1 MPLKYRTVDEMTP
14 EMNIIKM
21 MMIDEPEVLDPAI
34 TKLPLHFT
42 EKYTTVKSTPFYYEI
57 MNKNASKGN
66 ALAKLADHLGLNKD
80 EVMAIGDNENDLSM
94 IDYAGIGVAMGNAT
108 ENVKTI
114 ADVHTTS
121 NDEDGVAQIIEKNG
135 FNLNILFNN
144 NNPQSNQH
152 RLRVIRYFMMLP
164 LAIFQRPSGGFLFL
178 INGLLLLVQPSVKYW
193 SFLRVR

>member
-1 MPLKYRTVDEMTP
+1 
-14 EMNIIKM
+14 
-21 MMIDEPEVLDPAI
+21 
-34 TKLPLHFT
+34 
-42 EKYTTVKSTPFYYEI
+42 

-121 NDEDGVAQIIEKNG
+121 NDEDGVAQIIEKM
-135 FNLNILFNN
+135 
-144 NNPQSNQH
+144 
-152 RLRVIRYFMMLP
+152 V
-164 LAIFQRPSGGFLFL
+164 L
-178 INGLLLLVQPSVKYW
+178 I
-193 SFLRVR
+193 

>member
-1 MPLKYRTVDEMTP
+1 
-14 EMNIIKM
+14 
-21 MMIDEPEVLDPAI
+21 
-34 TKLPLHFT
+34 LHFT

-121 NDEDGVAQIIEKNG
+121 NDEDGVAQIIEKM
-135 FNLNILFNN
+135 
-144 NNPQSNQH
+144 
-152 RLRVIRYFMMLP
+152 V
-164 LAIFQRPSGGFLFL
+164 L
-178 INGLLLLVQPSVKYW
+178 I
-193 SFLRVR
+193 